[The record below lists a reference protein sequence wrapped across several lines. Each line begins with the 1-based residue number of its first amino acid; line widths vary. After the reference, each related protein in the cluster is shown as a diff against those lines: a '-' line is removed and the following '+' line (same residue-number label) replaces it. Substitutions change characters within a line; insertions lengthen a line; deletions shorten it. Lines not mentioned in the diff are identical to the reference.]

1 MATGQYNITSSKQ
14 SAMGRAYPFDPSV
27 RRKEKKALMKI
38 SLKQRIRSWL
48 LDSGDEA
55 DIAQDICVQEDKLSS
70 DGMRM
75 QIYKANGGFVV
86 ETRGY
91 DRQRDRHLN
100 SMHVITED
108 QDLGDALGKIV
119 MMEALRG

>member
-1 MATGQYNITSSKQ
+1 MATGGAYITSSKA
-14 SAMGRAYPFDPSV
+14 SLGLHNV
-27 RRKEKKALMKI
+27 TRKEKKALMKL
-38 SLKQRIRSWL
+38 SLKQRFRNWIM
-48 LDSGDEA
+48 DSGEEA
-55 DIAQDICVQEDKLSS
+55 AMSQNAVVHEDKLSS
-70 DGMRM
+70 DGMRL
-75 QIYKANGGFVV
+75 QIYKATGGFVV

>member
-14 SAMGRAYPFDPSV
+14 SALPRAYPTV
-27 RRKEKKALMKI
+27 TRKEKKALMKI
-38 SLKQRIRSWL
+38 SLKQRFRNWIM
-48 LDSGDEA
+48 DSGNETEVG
-55 DIAQDICVQEDKLSS
+55 QDICVQEDKLSS
-70 DGMRM
+70 DGMRL
-75 QIYKANGGFVV
+75 QIYKAAGGFVV

-108 QDLGDALGKIV
+108 QDLGEALGKIV

>member
-1 MATGQYNITSSKQ
+1 MATGQYNITSSKA
-14 SAMGRAYPFDPSV
+14 AMGRAYPFDPSV
-27 RRKEKKALMKI
+27 RHKEKKALMKI

-48 LDSGDEA
+48 LDSPAETEVG
-55 DIAQDICVQEDKLSS
+55 QDICVQEDKLSS
-70 DGMRM
+70 DGMRL

-91 DRQRDRHLN
+91 DRQKDRHLN

-108 QDLGDALGKIV
+108 QDLGEALGKIV

>member
-1 MATGQYNITSSKQ
+1 MATGQYNITSSKI
-14 SAMGRAYPFDPSV
+14 GRVYPTGT
-27 RRKEKKALMKI
+27 RKEKKALMKI

-48 LDSGDEA
+48 LDSGEEA
-55 DIAQDICVQEDKLSS
+55 DMAQDICVQEEKLSS
-70 DGMRM
+70 DGMRL
-75 QIYKANGGFVV
+75 QIYKATGGFVV

-108 QDLGDALGKIV
+108 QDLGEALGKIV
-119 MMEALRG
+119 MIEALRG

>member
-14 SAMGRAYPFDPSV
+14 SAIGRVYPTV
-27 RRKEKKALMKI
+27 IRKEKKALMKI

-48 LDSGDEA
+48 LDSGEEA
-55 DIAQDICVQEDKLSS
+55 DMAQDVCVQEEKISS
-70 DGMRM
+70 DGMRL
-75 QIYKANGGFVV
+75 QIYKATGGFVV

-108 QDLGDALGKIV
+108 QDLGEALGKIV

>member
-1 MATGQYNITSSKQ
+1 MGTGPYISNSKMSSAIPQ
-14 SAMGRAYPFDPSV
+14 PYSSV
-27 RRKEKKALMKI
+27 SRKEKKALMKI
-38 SLKQRIRSWL
+38 SLKQRFRNWL
-48 LDSGDEA
+48 MDSGEEA
-55 DIAQDICVQEDKLSS
+55 SQDICVTEDKLSS

-75 QIYKANGGFVV
+75 QIYRASGGFVV

-91 DRQRDRHLN
+91 DRQKDRSLT

>member
-1 MATGQYNITSSKQ
+1 MATGQYNITSSKA
-14 SAMGRAYPFDPSV
+14 SMSRAYPFDPSV
-27 RRKEKKALMKI
+27 RRKEKKAPMKI

-48 LDSGDEA
+48 LDSGDEP
-55 DIAQDICVQEDKLSS
+55 DKAQDSSVQEEKLSS